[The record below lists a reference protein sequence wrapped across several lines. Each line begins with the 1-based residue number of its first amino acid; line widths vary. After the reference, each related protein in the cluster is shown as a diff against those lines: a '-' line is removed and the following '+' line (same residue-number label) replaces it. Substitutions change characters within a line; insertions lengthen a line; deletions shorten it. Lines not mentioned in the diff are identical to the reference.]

1 MRRPLTLLVLA
12 AVAGLGLSA
21 ASCSSSPPS
30 CTDPTTTTSVQ
41 LSNFE
46 YTPTCAAATAD
57 DTLTIT
63 NTSDTPHT
71 FTVKGTDVNVS
82 VDGGKTAQIALT
94 GIEPGTYAV
103 VCQYHPQM
111 VGALKV
117 TG

>member
-1 MRRPLTLLVLA
+1 MLLLLVACALLGVSTA
-12 AVAGLGLSA
+12 A
-21 ASCSSSPPS
+21 CSSSPPS

-41 LSNFE
+41 LSNFQ
-46 YTPTCAAATAD
+46 YSPACTAATAA
-57 DTLTIT
+57 DTLTIS

-82 VDGGKTAQIALT
+82 VDGGKTAEIALT
-94 GIEPGTYAV
+94 GIAPGTYTV

-111 VGALKV
+111 VGALKI

>member
-1 MRRPLTLLVLA
+1 MRRPPRLLLLA
-12 AVAGLGLSA
+12 VTAALALPAVA
-21 ASCSSSPPS
+21 CSSSPPS
-30 CTDPTTTTSVQ
+30 CADPTTTTSVE

-46 YTPTCAAATAD
+46 YAPACTAATAA

-82 VDGGKTAQIALT
+82 VDGGKTAEIALT
-94 GIEPGTYAV
+94 GIQPGTYAV